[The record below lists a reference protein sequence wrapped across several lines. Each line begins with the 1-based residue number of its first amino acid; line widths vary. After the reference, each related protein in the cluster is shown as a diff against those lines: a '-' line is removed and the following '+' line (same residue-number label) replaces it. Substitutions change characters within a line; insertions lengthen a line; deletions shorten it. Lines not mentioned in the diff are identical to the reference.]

1 MPKVKSD
8 DLAIDALLKLRMRID
23 RFLNAVNGGVV
34 PENGDQLIDVIEDE
48 LLGLDGEAHNIFTD
62 LASRNAETL
71 ETQELI
77 ESKKE
82 NI

>member
-48 LLGLDGEAHNIFTD
+48 LLGLDGEAHKP
-62 LASRNAETL
+62 LCAC
-71 ETQELI
+71 LI
-77 ESKKE
+77 
-82 NI
+82 NF